1 LPDKQKGQ
9 ELDLVKQKDQRA
21 SCEDKLATL
30 KEFHRRNG
38 LCFKCGEKW
47 GHNHKCPAQ
56 ISLHV
61 IEELLDDWRRMAVR
75 STLLWNVS
83 EETVMAVG
91 VPASAAVSKRRTMKF
106 CGQIGKIQAL
116 ILVDSGSVGTFIS
129 DHLAQQLPHKL
140 TECERS

>member
-1 LPDKQKGQ
+1 
-9 ELDLVKQKDQRA
+9 
-21 SCEDKLATL
+21 
-30 KEFHRRNG
+30 
-38 LCFKCGEKW
+38 
-47 GHNHKCPAQ
+47 
-56 ISLHV
+56 
-61 IEELLDDWRRMAVR
+61 MAVR